1 MTGDSALRA
10 RLALTTE
17 TIAWGVLYAGAMLVG
32 RLSRVDTELALVW
45 PAAGVSVV
53 WFLRAG
59 AGRRRGLAVAVLGAV
74 TGTVNWV
81 TGVEPLG
88 SWLFAGVNV
97 VHGLVGVAVLGRLA
111 GWRTARPMASLSDVA
126 ALLCASTASAGVSA
140 FLGGVVAAARFG
152 TEVWDGIG
160 LIGARNGISTFVVAS
175 ALLAVPRLRASGSRA
190 HRAGSA
196 VLVLT
201 VLAGSLALVLVRW
214 PVAFALIPL
223 TVAAALRCGP
233 AVTSVIAAAQGVL
246 VVVATRAGHGPFSL
260 IPRVEPRILE
270 AQALILVLAL
280 VGAVVALALQE
291 RSEALVASRRDRD
304 RLQAHMDAALV
315 ANAHVVATGS
325 TSPEVLDVNGAMMA
339 LTGRSRAQLVGT
351 DPCTWLTDAS
361 ASLLAAGVDELASGA
376 HTGWRGELQLA
387 DAWGSAWV
395 DAALSAVGATGHPA
409 RPELS
414 LQMVDMTVQKAAEER
429 LATIALHDELTG
441 LPNRV
446 LWADRL
452 KVALAEAERSRFVVG
467 VLYVDVDHFKEVN
480 DRHGHDVGDDLLREI
495 AHRLSS
501 VVRPHDTVARIGGD
515 EFVVLC
521 PRLQTTADGLGLA
534 ARIQQVMVAP
544 VQAGTWRLTP
554 TVSVGVTFAEGDEDP
569 RVVLRRADTA
579 LYTAK
584 DRGRAR
590 FEVYRPDL
598 EAELERSAQVLDRL
612 NEAYRDGE
620 LRVHYQPVVDAG
632 ARRVVALEALLR
644 WEHPERGTLS
654 PDAFL
659 DVLESSDLI
668 HGVGAL
674 VLRQACDDAVELL
687 VRGHRLAVH
696 VNISAR
702 ELARLG
708 LRGDVERILAETGM
722 PAELLVLEITETRLV
737 AVNGSLLRDLRA
749 LRALG
754 VRVAVDDFG
763 TGYSALTQLVELPV
777 DVIKLDKGFVSEIAT
792 SARARAVSAGVQA
805 MAAGLGVVTVAEGVE
820 TEQQAEELAAL
831 GFGLLQG
838 FLFGQPRSMVDWLEE
853 LAAGRGGPWELRSGT
868 HGGGR
873 G

>member
-10 RLALTTE
+10 RLALSAE
-17 TIAWGVLYAGAMLVG
+17 TIAWAVLYAGAMVVG

-59 AGRRRGLAVAVLGAV
+59 TGHRRLVAAAVLAAV

-81 TGVEPLG
+81 TGVEPVG

-97 VHGLVGVAVLGRLA
+97 AHGLVGVAVLGRLV
-111 GWRTARPMASLSDVA
+111 GWRTARAMSSLGDVA
-126 ALLCASTASAGVSA
+126 ALLSASAASAVVSA
-140 FLGGVVAAARFG
+140 VLGGLVAATRFG

-160 LIGARNGISTFVVAS
+160 LIGVRNGISTFVVAS
-175 ALLAVPRLRASGSRA
+175 ALLAVPQLRLIGSRV
-190 HRAGSA
+190 HRAGSVLLVLA
-196 VLVLT
+196 VLAV
-201 VLAGSLALVLVRW
+201 SLAVVLVPW
-214 PVAFALIPL
+214 PVAFMLIPP
-223 TVAAALRCGP
+223 TVAVALRCGP
-233 AVTSVIAAAQGVL
+233 AVTSVVAGAQGVL
-246 VVVATRAGHGPFSL
+246 VVLTTRAGEGPFSL
-260 IPRVEPRILE
+260 IPRVAPRILE

-280 VGAVVALALQE
+280 VGAVVSLALQE
-291 RSEALVASRRDRD
+291 RSAALVTSRLDRD
-304 RLQAHMDAALV
+304 RLRAHMDAALV
-315 ANAHVVATGS
+315 ANAHVVS
-325 TSPEVLDVNGAMMA
+325 TVSTAPEVLDVNGAMMA
-339 LTGRSRAQLVGT
+339 LTGRTRAELVGT
-351 DPCTWLTDAS
+351 DPCGWLTPAS
-361 ASLLAAGVDELASGA
+361 AALLGSGIGDLTSGSQ
-376 HTGWRGELQLA
+376 TGWRGELQLA
-387 DAWGSAWV
+387 DGWGAGWV
-395 DAALSAVGATGHPA
+395 DAALSAVGSTGLPA
-409 RPELS
+409 RPELN
-414 LQMVDMTVQKAAEER
+414 LQMIDVTVQKEAEER
-429 LATIALHDELTG
+429 LATMALHDELTG

-452 KVALAEAERSRFVVG
+452 EIALSEAGRSGSVVG
-467 VLYVDVDHFKEVN
+467 ILYVDVDHFKEVN
-480 DRHGHDVGDDLLREI
+480 DRHGHDVGDELLREI
-495 AHRLSS
+495 ARRLSG

-534 ARIQQVMVAP
+534 ARIQQVMAAP
-544 VQAGTWRLTP
+544 VQAGPWQLTP
-554 TVSVGVTFAEGDEDP
+554 TVSVGVAFADGDDDP

-590 FEVYRPDL
+590 FEVYRPNL

-612 NEAYRDGE
+612 GEAQRNGE

-632 ARRVVALEALLR
+632 TRRVVALEALLR

-654 PDAFL
+654 PKTFL
-659 DVLESSDLI
+659 DVLESSELI
-668 HGVGAL
+668 HSVGGF
-674 VLRQACDDAVELL
+674 VLRQACDDAAELL
-687 VRGHRLAVH
+687 ARGHRLAVH

-702 ELARLG
+702 ELARPG
-708 LRGDVERILAETGM
+708 LREDVEQTLVETGM

-737 AVNGSLLRDLRA
+737 AVNGSLLRDLHA
-749 LRALG
+749 LRARG

-777 DVIKLDKGFVSEIAT
+777 DVLKLDKGFVSEITT

-805 MAAGLGVVTVAEGVE
+805 MAAGLGVVTIAEGVE
-820 TEQQAEELAAL
+820 TERQAEELAAL
-831 GFGLLQG
+831 GFELLQG
-838 FLFGQPRSMVDWLEE
+838 FLFGRPRAMVDWLEE

-868 HGGGR
+868 HGEGR